1 MSQEGTP
8 DPSKLEPT
16 GDPGQQPE
24 WVLPPEGRS
33 RRHFLRTAVIST
45 AAAAA
50 LVGGGAAL
58 ANTPIGPKLL
68 GSISPVQAHSSPGTC
83 IPLAQGSKGSPN
95 NPNMT
100 LQVAS
105 TYAGDFEVGSQLKVV
120 SKVNSSTIQLTTV
133 TGFGT
138 PNNGVIQIFIN
149 PGVTDEFPAGSCVY
163 VLVY

>member
-8 DPSKLEPT
+8 DPSNLEPT

-83 IPLAQGSKGSPN
+83 IPLAEGSKGSPS
-95 NPNMT
+95 NPNQV
-100 LQVAS
+100 LQLLS
-105 TYAGDFEVGSQLKVV
+105 SYSIDFEVGSQIKVV
-120 SKVNSSTIQLTTV
+120 NKSTSQTTTV
-133 TGFGT
+133 TGISTTQSGKLQLT
-138 PNNGVIQIFIN
+138 IT
-149 PGVTDEFPAGSCVY
+149 PGVTTEFPAGSCVY